1 MADVSEIS
9 GHGAPTKLMPAAFIG
24 HGSPMNAVE
33 ANDYTRAW
41 RAFGGALPRPR
52 AILVVSAHWYINATA
67 VTAMSRPRT
76 IHDFYGFPA
85 ELYAVEYPA
94 AGAPELA
101 EEVAEVARPHWVG
114 SDLDSWGLDHGTW
127 SVLVHLFP
135 DADVPVVQLSINAF
149 KPLEY
154 HFELGTRLA
163 RLRESGIFILG
174 SGNVVHNLGA
184 IDVRLGET
192 GFDWAERFDGAARD
206 AMTAS
211 PSDLLDVEGRADFDL
226 AVPTPDHFIPLLY
239 VAGLADAAGDCCAV
253 LVDGYMGGSLTMTS
267 YILGQAVQP
276 SGLRHHPPID
286 GLLEPDRIAPDDTN
300 M

>member
-1 MADVSEIS
+1 MADLSEIA
-9 GHGAPTKLMPAAFIG
+9 GHEAPVLMPAAFIG

-41 RAFGGALPRPR
+41 RDFGAALPRPR

-67 VTAMSRPRT
+67 VTSMSRPRT

-101 EEVAEVARPHWVG
+101 EEIAEVARPHWVG
-114 SDLDSWGLDHGTW
+114 SDVDSWGLDHGTW

-135 DADVPVVQLSINAF
+135 EADVPVVQLSINAF
-149 KPLEY
+149 KDLAY
-154 HFELGTRLA
+154 HFDLGARLA
-163 RLRESGIFILG
+163 RLRERGIFILG

-184 IDVRLGET
+184 IDMRLGEA
-192 GFDWAERFDGAARD
+192 GFDWAERFDDAARE
-206 AMTAS
+206 AMTSS
-211 PSDLLDVEGRADFDL
+211 PQHLLDVEGRPDFDL

-239 VAGLADAAGDCCAV
+239 LAGLAQEAGGCGEV
-253 LVDGYMGGSLTMTS
+253 IVDGYMGGSLSMTS
-267 YILGQAVQP
+267 YILGQAAQPGVHRRQP
-276 SGLRHHPPID
+276 SAAGLP
-286 GLLEPDRIAPDDTN
+286 ESDRVAPDETN